1 MNEIFK
7 QYRKF
12 VNGVT
17 SPISNSLELFLQH
30 LECEVYMQKINFPKM
45 DMACSGIAGEA
56 GEINDLW
63 KKIKYHGKPWN
74 EDNRNKMIDEVGDMF
89 WYLTHLMEV
98 LDVEVEEVL
107 DRNVKKLESRYP
119 GGKFSIER
127 SEHRNSESDPT
138 YEE

>member
-1 MNEIFK
+1 MNEVFR
-7 QYRKF
+7 QYREF

-17 SPISNSLELFLQH
+17 SGPSSKPNIFREHMNQLNDSL
-30 LECEVYMQKINFPKM
+30 NFPKM
-45 DMACSGIAGEA
+45 DTACSGIAGES

-63 KKIKYHGKPWN
+63 KKVKYHGKPWN
-74 EDNRNKMIDEVGDMF
+74 DDNRNKMIDEVGDMF

-98 LDVEVEEVL
+98 LEVEVEEVL

-127 SEHRNSESDPT
+127 SENRNSESDPT